1 MPPPLILLGTLQL
14 SYWEGKLNLPHLP
27 EIHSRL
33 KKNNNK
39 KVRCPKTKLRWSMH
53 HCLLTESLPQ
63 RPYLKITHQQLSSV
77 RAQCGADQQPCRGST
92 SRYLNDSFLLIG
104 RAERCTVQLLGKN
117 CFLVTGCGVIWQ
129 RNGFL
134 LMAVLVLLCSI
145 RIRWV
150 QCALNFFFFN
160 FILFLNFTILY

>member
-1 MPPPLILLGTLQL
+1 
-14 SYWEGKLNLPHLP
+14 
-27 EIHSRL
+27 
-33 KKNNNK
+33 
-39 KVRCPKTKLRWSMH
+39 MH

-63 RPYLKITHQQLSSV
+63 WPYLKITHRQLSSV

-92 SRYLNDSFLLIG
+92 SRYLTDSFLLIG

-150 QCALNFFFFN
+150 QCALNFFFFKFY
-160 FILFLNFTILY
+160 FIFKLYNIVLVLPNIKMNPPQVYPCSPS